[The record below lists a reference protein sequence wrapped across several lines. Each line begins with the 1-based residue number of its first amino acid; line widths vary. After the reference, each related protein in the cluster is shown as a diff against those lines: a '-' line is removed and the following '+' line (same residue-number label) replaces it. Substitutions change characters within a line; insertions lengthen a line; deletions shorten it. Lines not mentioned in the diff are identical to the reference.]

1 MGPLWGN
8 NIFSIVVM
16 SLIISIN
23 RKCTIVLL
31 TDVVPCIFAWVLIY
45 SSLSF
50 WLYDLG
56 PSVINLEQSIK
67 KYGKDSRWAS
77 GHVIYSGMCRKH
89 NHFGLHFQF
98 GMVKNYIW
106 KIFKYIAT
114 SSAHI
119 QMYIATRTFWTA
131 NIQLEMVKS
140 TYGKTGKKY

>member
-1 MGPLWGN
+1 
-8 NIFSIVVM
+8 M
-16 SLIISIN
+16 SLINNIN

-31 TDVVPCIFAWVLIY
+31 ADVVPCIFAWVLIY

-50 WLYDLG
+50 CLYDLG

-140 TYGKTGKKY
+140 TYGTTGKKY